1 MVILSPSQD
10 QLGLSQME
18 IRCFRVKCKIAN
30 KGTRARVQPRE
41 ASKKYGVSSSTAGRK
56 PRLKVSTNFV
66 FVISSREFPVTAFP
80 IVRKGKKRTSCIG
93 NTT

>member
-1 MVILSPSQD
+1 
-10 QLGLSQME
+10 ME
-18 IRCFRVKCKIAN
+18 IMCFRPKYKIAN

-41 ASKKYGVSSSTAGRK
+41 ASIKYWVSSSTAGRK

-66 FVISSREFPVTAFP
+66 FEISSREFPVTVSP
-80 IVRKGKKRTSCIG
+80 SVRKGKKRTSYIG